1 MTTVALTP
9 SDVSWLTG
17 RTVKEEDI
25 ALAASLI
32 DEQTGYTVDEHVDER
47 GVSVMQVQ
55 AAWAMVAV
63 RVNLMLSDVGSEA
76 VTSETQGDYT
86 YTEDAKIA
94 ATFRFGNVT
103 DGRPSELLN
112 RDRARWAH
120 I

>member
-1 MTTVALTP
+1 VTLTVD
-9 SDVSWLTG
+9 DVEAFTG
-17 RTVKEEDI
+17 RTVTDDDI

-32 DEQTGYTVDEHVDER
+32 DEQTGYTVTEHTTDR
-47 GVSVMQVQ
+47 GIATLSVQ

-63 RVNLMLSDVGSEA
+63 RVHLMLHDIGDEA

-86 YTEDAKIA
+86 YGEDVKLA
-94 ATFRFGNVT
+94 ATYRFGNVT